1 MLWTLLVTASKS
13 GYGGAYGENYIY
25 AGKDEFSQA
34 ACAGI
39 DCDSTWAWKRF
50 SRKALHTRWAFV
62 INHEPDYLIVLYL
75 NKNGNIYEVYN
86 GTGKQPWNTAS
97 KKDSHNNR
105 HMRVNKL
112 IELDENVAD
121 NDRIEKK
128 HYIEKMKPEYKNR
141 K

>member
-1 MLWTLLVTASKS
+1 M
-13 GYGGAYGENYIY
+13 
-25 AGKDEFSQA
+25 
-34 ACAGI
+34 
-39 DCDSTWAWKRF
+39 
-50 SRKALHTRWAFV
+50 
-62 INHEPDYLIVLYL
+62 IVLYL

-86 GTGKQPWNTAS
+86 GAGKQPWNTAS

-128 HYIEKMKPEYKNR
+128 H
-141 K
+141 

>member
-1 MLWTLLVTASKS
+1 M
-13 GYGGAYGENYIY
+13 
-25 AGKDEFSQA
+25 
-34 ACAGI
+34 
-39 DCDSTWAWKRF
+39 
-50 SRKALHTRWAFV
+50 
-62 INHEPDYLIVLYL
+62 IVLYL

-86 GTGKQPWNTAS
+86 GAGKQPWNTAS